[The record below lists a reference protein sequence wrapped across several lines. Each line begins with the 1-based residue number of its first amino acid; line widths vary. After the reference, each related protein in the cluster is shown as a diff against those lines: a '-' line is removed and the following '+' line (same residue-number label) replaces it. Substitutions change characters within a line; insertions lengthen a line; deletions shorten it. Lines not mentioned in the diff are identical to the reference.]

1 MAPSTAFLKQQ
12 NISPKK
18 KNKLRKP
25 VVEKM
30 RRDRINSS
38 IEQLKVLLEN
48 VFHQQEPNVKLEKAD
63 ILEMTVTYLRQQT
76 LRLKGEIPHNNN
88 IQMEYKDG
96 YSRCFE
102 EVIDFLSLHQK
113 QPEAEAKLISHF
125 HSNAAASSMSSFPM
139 RYNQSK
145 PENNIGNS
153 SSLWRPW

>member
-1 MAPSTAFLKQQ
+1 MAPSTAFLEQQ
-12 NISPKK
+12 KMSPKE

-48 VFHQQEPNVKLEKAD
+48 VFHKQQPNVKLEKAD

-76 LRLKGEIPHNNN
+76 LQLKSEIPHNND
-88 IQMEYKDG
+88 IQMDYKVG

-113 QPEAEAKLISHF
+113 QPETEAKLISHF
-125 HSNAAASSMSSFPM
+125 NSKTAASCISSFPM
-139 RYNQSK
+139 RCNPSK
-145 PENNIGNS
+145 PENGIGR